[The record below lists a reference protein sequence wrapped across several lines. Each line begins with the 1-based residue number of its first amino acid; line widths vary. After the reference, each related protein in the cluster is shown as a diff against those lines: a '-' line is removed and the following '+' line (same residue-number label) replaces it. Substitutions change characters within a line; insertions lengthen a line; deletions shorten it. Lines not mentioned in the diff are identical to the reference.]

1 MICKGQFIF
10 KEVKKNDG
18 GKFTN
23 DKGDVI
29 EYPATYVLKVDE
41 LSDKNGINERKFKF
55 PITNDDLFA
64 ELKALNPY
72 EKIEIV
78 FDTFFNTNDNYNNNC
93 RLMPVSVEIID

>member
-10 KEVKKNDG
+10 KEVSKKDG
-18 GKFTN
+18 GEFTTPE
-23 DKGDVI
+23 GEVI
-29 EYPATYVLKVDE
+29 KYDPTYLIKVDE
-41 LSDKNGINERKFKF
+41 LSDKGIDQRKFKF
-55 PITNDDLFA
+55 PITNDNLFA

-93 RLMPVSVEIID
+93 RLVPVSVVIID